1 VKVVGVDAS
10 PAGNSTQVG
19 NDTAKAYTVDLGIAE
34 PTSGPGDTTQ
44 SNPFLTTD
52 YSADQSSLTVTS
64 ATLDGVDVT
73 AHVVASADSKKFF
86 FQPTTALTD
95 ASHTYVIKVTD
106 AAGNTLATTTTFTKS
121 ARTDFVIELFAGWNA
136 ISVPSNPVDA
146 SIGSV
151 FSNAGVKQ
159 VIAYDASTPAQPW
172 RIASK
177 VDGSFSSQTN
187 PGLTSVHAGHG
198 YWVETGD
205 FEDQKVALQGPTGP
219 GDARPGLTTIPTG
232 NGWNFVG
239 VVDQSRTQTQAGD
252 RGNTLTRATSA
263 TATEDV
269 DFDSYLS
276 TVNQGRAYTFDT
288 VTSEFQVENGADL
301 VKIGSGIWVFISPQQ
316 NGKLPHIVP

>member
-1 VKVVGVDAS
+1 VGDE
-10 PAGNSTQVG
+10 T
-19 NDTAKAYTVDLGIAE
+19 TKAYTVDNE
-34 PTSGPGDTTQ
+34 VVVPGSSPSTTTQ
-44 SNPFLTTD
+44 SNPFITVD
-52 YSADQSSLTVTS
+52 YGADLSSITVTS
-64 ATLDGVDVT
+64 ATLDGADVT
-73 AHVVASADSKKFF
+73 SHVVASADNKKFF
-86 FQPTTALTD
+86 FQPTTALTNG
-95 ASHTYVIKVTD
+95 AHKFIIKVKD
-106 AAGNTLATTTTFTKS
+106 AAGNTRDSELTVTKS
-121 ARTDFVIELFAGWNA
+121 SRTDFVIQLFAGWNA

-159 VIAYDASTPAQPW
+159 VIAYDATTPAQPW

-187 PGLTSVHAGHG
+187 PGLDSIHAGHG

-263 TATEDV
+263 TTTENV
-269 DFDSYLS
+269 DFDSYLQ

-301 VKIGSGIWVFISPQQ
+301 VKIGSGIWVFVSPQQ